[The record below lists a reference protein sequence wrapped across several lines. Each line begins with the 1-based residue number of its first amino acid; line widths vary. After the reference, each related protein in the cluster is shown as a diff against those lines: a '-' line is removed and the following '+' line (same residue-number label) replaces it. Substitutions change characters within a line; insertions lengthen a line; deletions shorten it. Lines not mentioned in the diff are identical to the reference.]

1 MRIFNRL
8 IGIVALFEDREGLRA
23 EFSADSVTGSKDL
36 TIRGE
41 TGPELVLS
49 GMTTRDK
56 RRLVRVLLGQ
66 IRREAKIR
74 KSPDEFFV
82 LRSEM
87 SHHHSM
93 AEAERAE
100 WLAEREH
107 YSALEV

>member
-1 MRIFNRL
+1 MLVFNRL
-8 IGIVALFEDREGLRA
+8 IGIVALLEGKEGLRA
-23 EFSADSVTGSKDL
+23 KFSADSVTGSEDL

-56 RRLVRVLLGQ
+56 WRLVRVLLGQ
-66 IRREAKIR
+66 IRREAKMR

-87 SHHHSM
+87 SYHHSI

-100 WLAEREH
+100 WLAERER